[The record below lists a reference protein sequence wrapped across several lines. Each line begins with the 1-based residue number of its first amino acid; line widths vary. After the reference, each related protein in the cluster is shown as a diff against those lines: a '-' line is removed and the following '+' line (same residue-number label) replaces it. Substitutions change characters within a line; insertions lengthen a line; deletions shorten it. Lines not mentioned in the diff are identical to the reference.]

1 MNKSDLINVL
11 ADKSKLPHKKVEDF
25 VHLIF
30 DEMTQAL
37 VNGNRIELRGFG
49 SFVSK
54 SYRARMGRNPRTGES
69 IAVPAKR
76 LPFFKVGK
84 ELRERVN
91 AGASAA
97 PAAPEQPAGDS
108 NPGGFGDGSSGF

>member
-1 MNKSDLINVL
+1 MVGG
-11 ADKSKLPHKKVEDF
+11 PHPTAVG
-25 VHLIF
+25 HLIF
-30 DEMTQAL
+30 EEMTEAL
-37 VNGNRIELRGFG
+37 ADGKRIELRGFG

-91 AGASAA
+91 AGASASVA
-97 PAAPEQPAGDS
+97 PAEVAPDS
-108 NPGGFGDGSSGF
+108 NPGGFGDGSPSF

>member
-1 MNKSDLINVL
+1 MNKSDLINML

-30 DEMTQAL
+30 EEMTQAL
-37 VNGNRIELRGFG
+37 ADGKRIELRGFG

-91 AGASAA
+91 AGASANAA
-97 PAAPEQPAGDS
+97 PAAEVAADP
-108 NPGGFGDGSSGF
+108 NPGGFGDGSPSF